1 MIGRRSCAAAVLGC
15 VLGVLR
21 YSGAMAS
28 DRVSATPQH
37 AAAGGVFTIGLRP
50 DAARPAARVD
60 DTAALPGVLDTLG
73 VPRRRP
79 VIVLIGGAGK
89 LGEAD
94 AAAAAAAIE
103 AAVVPVAMERRAVV
117 VDGGTDSGI
126 MRFAGEAR
134 SKLDPSLTLVGVAAI
149 GTVSFPGHRATRDDA
164 APLQPDHTHFVL
176 VGGGEWGDESPWL
189 PRVGAAIAE
198 GRPVVTVLING
209 GAVSAQD
216 VRRSVQAGFPVVV
229 VRGTGRLADE
239 LAAGGESKDDLAD
252 IVRSPLVH
260 ISESARP
267 EAVRPV
273 IAKLLE

>member
-1 MIGRRSCAAAVLGC
+1 MGTDS
-15 VLGVLR
+15 
-21 YSGAMAS
+21 
-28 DRVSATPQH
+28 VSASPQRT
-37 AAAGGVFTIGLRP
+37 APGGVFTIRLGP

-60 DTAALPGVLDTLG
+60 DTGALPGALDALG

-89 LGEAD
+89 LAETD
-94 AAAAAAAIE
+94 AAAAVAAIE
-103 AAVVPVAMERRAVV
+103 GAAVPVAIERRAVV

-126 MRFAGEAR
+126 MRFAGQAR

-149 GTVSFPGHRATRDDA
+149 DTVSFPGHRATRDDA
-164 APLQPDHTHFVL
+164 APLQSDHTHFVL
-176 VGGGEWGDESPWL
+176 VPGGEWGDESPWL
-189 PRVGAAIAE
+189 PRVGAAVAE

-209 GAVSAQD
+209 GDVAAQD
-216 VRRSVQAGFPVVV
+216 VRRSLQAGFPVVV
-229 VRGTGRLADE
+229 VRGTGRLADK
-239 LAAGGESKDDLAD
+239 LAVGGGSTEDLAD
-252 IVRSPLVH
+252 IGRSPLVH

>member
-1 MIGRRSCAAAVLGC
+1 MGT
-15 VLGVLR
+15 
-21 YSGAMAS
+21 
-28 DRVSATPQH
+28 DRVTATPQS
-37 AAAGGVFTIGLRP
+37 AAQGAVFTIGLRQ
-50 DAARPAARVD
+50 DAVRPAARVD
-60 DTAALPGVLDTLG
+60 DTAALPGALDALG

-89 LGEAD
+89 LGETD
-94 AAAAAAAIE
+94 AAAAVAAIE
-103 AAVVPVAMERRAVV
+103 AAVVPVAIERRAVV

-126 MRFAGEAR
+126 MRFAGQAR
-134 SKLDPSLTLVGVAAI
+134 AKLDPSLTLVGVAAI
-149 GTVSFPGHRATRDDA
+149 GTVSFPGHSATRDDA

-209 GAVSAQD
+209 GDVAAQD

-239 LAAGGESKDDLAD
+239 LAVGGGSKDELAD
-252 IVRSPLVH
+252 IVRSPFVH

>member
-1 MIGRRSCAAAVLGC
+1 
-15 VLGVLR
+15 
-21 YSGAMAS
+21 
-28 DRVSATPQH
+28 
-37 AAAGGVFTIGLRP
+37 VFTIGLRQ
-50 DAARPAARVD
+50 DAARPAVRVD
-60 DTAALPGVLDTLG
+60 DAVALPGALEALG

-89 LGEAD
+89 LGEPD
-94 AAAAAAAIE
+94 AAAAVAAIE
-103 AAVVPVAMERRAVV
+103 AAVMPVAIERRAVV

-134 SKLDPSLTLVGVAAI
+134 SKLDPSLTIVGVAAI

-176 VGGGEWGDESPWL
+176 VGGGEWGDESSWL

-209 GAVSAQD
+209 GHVAAQD
-216 VRRSVQAGFPVVV
+216 VRRSVQAGFAVVV

-239 LAAGGESKDDLAD
+239 LAVGGGSTDDLAD
-252 IVRSPLVH
+252 IRRSPLVH
-260 ISESARP
+260 ISEGAGP
-267 EAVRPV
+267 EAVQPV

>member
-1 MIGRRSCAAAVLGC
+1 MAA
-15 VLGVLR
+15 
-21 YSGAMAS
+21 
-28 DRVSATPQH
+28 DRVSATPQR
-37 AAAGGVFTIGLRP
+37 AAPGAVFSIGLRP

-60 DTAALPGVLDTLG
+60 ETPALPGALDALG
-73 VPRRRP
+73 VPRRQP

-89 LGEAD
+89 LGETD
-94 AAAAAAAIE
+94 AAVAAAAIE
-103 AAVVPVAMERRAVV
+103 AAVVPVAIERRAVV

-126 MRFAGEAR
+126 MRFAGQAR
-134 SKLDPSLTLVGVAAI
+134 AKLDPSLTLVGVAAI
-149 GTVSFPGHRATRDDA
+149 GTVSFPGHRATRNDA
-164 APLQPDHTHFVL
+164 AALQPDHTHFVL
-176 VGGGEWGDESPWL
+176 VGGAEWGDESPWL

-209 GAVSAQD
+209 GAVAAQD

-239 LAAGGESKDDLAD
+239 LAGGGGSKDDRAD
-252 IVRSPLVH
+252 IVRSSLVH

-267 EAVRPV
+267 EAVRPL